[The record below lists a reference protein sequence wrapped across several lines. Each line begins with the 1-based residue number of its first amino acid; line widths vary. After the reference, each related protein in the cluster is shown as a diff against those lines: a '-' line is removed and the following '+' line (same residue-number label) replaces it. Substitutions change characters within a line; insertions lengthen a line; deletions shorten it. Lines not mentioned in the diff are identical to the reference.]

1 MERRSISLSRA
12 IHLEDSI
19 NWLSTILPQDYEMF
33 ITNDNNVELIEETK
47 LLNELALLNKKRKE
61 ILDLLVKQNEIR
73 NQ

>member
-12 IHLEDSI
+12 IRLEDSI
-19 NWLSTILPQDYEMF
+19 KFLSNLLPQNYEMF

-61 ILDLLVKQNEIR
+61 VLDKLITKQ
-73 NQ
+73 

>member
-12 IHLEDSI
+12 IRLEDLI
-19 NWLSTILPQDYEMF
+19 EFLSNLLPQNYEMF

-61 ILDLLVKQNEIR
+61 ILDLLVKQNEI
-73 NQ
+73 